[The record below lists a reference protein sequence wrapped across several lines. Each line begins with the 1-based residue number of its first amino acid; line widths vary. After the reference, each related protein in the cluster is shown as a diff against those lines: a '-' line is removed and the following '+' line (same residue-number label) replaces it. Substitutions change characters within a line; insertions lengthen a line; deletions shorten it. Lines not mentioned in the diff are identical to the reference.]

1 MRINSPD
8 AAIDEAAGTASR
20 DVQAPSKTP
29 AMPRFTFTSP
39 FSLADL
45 AFSVKTFVAGI
56 GALLISY
63 WLEVKEPQWALVTV
77 YLMAQPMVGAILSK
91 SAYRLVGTAL
101 GAVFAM
107 CCIGLFAQAGP
118 LFILV
123 MAICI
128 AACTYGATLSRNFA
142 TYGFGLAAYSALL
155 IGFGSVDAPE
165 LAWSMAGDR
174 LSEVGLGIIC
184 TALVHVAIFPHY
196 ARDAL
201 NGSIR
206 TTFSAL
212 ARYAAVVLRPG
223 TPDAVFHDLRRQMAT
238 DVVKFD
244 ALRSYAVFETP
255 SLKSEDEALSR
266 TLRAFLGLL
275 SVARGLFVR
284 LTELRAREDRAVA
297 ERLDP
302 VLDRV
307 ARLLETVADEKDGP
321 HSPAAV
327 AAIEAARR
335 AVAGAHAELSALAGT
350 APIDQ
355 VSESLLVLQRTG
367 DMLASLA
374 RAVAASTGGVAVE
387 PPGPRMAATVEPDQ
401 KKALIQAARA
411 GAAVLAIG
419 AYWIFSAWT
428 AGSMAMI
435 GLAVMMVFF
444 ATAENPAQMAMTFVM
459 AVMLSMVVGFFGMVV
474 VVPQVG
480 DFVPL
485 AAFLA
490 LVLIPSGL
498 VMTKSAYA
506 FPAAVF
512 SAFFA
517 TQVGLTNL
525 PSFDIGP
532 YIDNAIGLL
541 LGLSGGVLMIA
552 LVMPY
557 DPRQPRLREWTEVV
571 NAMPGAA
578 RGERPEINARMPI
591 LLALLKLLPRLD
603 LMRTADDE
611 TMNGSFGLASMA
623 LELVR
628 LRNRI
633 DGPDFPAE
641 ARARVAACL
650 DELATGFERLPS
662 SKDTAARIEIV
673 DAATA
678 SVASARTD
686 LAALPRMPGDAGT
699 IALAHA
705 EASLHF
711 IADRFDTDRA
721 FLTRTIA

>member
-1 MRINSPD
+1 MRINRPGATMD
-8 AAIDEAAGTASR
+8 AAVGTASR
-20 DVQAPSKTP
+20 DATAPVT
-29 AMPRFTFTSP
+29 PRFTFTPP

-45 AFSVKTFVAGI
+45 AFSVKTFAAGI
-56 GALLISY
+56 IALLISY

-91 SAYRLVGTAL
+91 SAYRLVGTAC

-107 CCIGLFAQAGP
+107 VCIGLFAQSGP
-118 LFILV
+118 LFILA
-123 MAICI
+123 MAIWI

-165 LAWSMAGDR
+165 QAWSMAGDR

-184 TALVHVAIFPHY
+184 TALIHVVIFPHY

-201 NGSIR
+201 NGSIH

-223 TPDAVFHDLRRQMAT
+223 TPDEVFHELRRQMAT
-238 DVVKFD
+238 EVVKFD

-255 SLKSEDEALSR
+255 SLRSEDEALSR

-275 SVARGLFVR
+275 SVARGLFIR
-284 LTELRAREDRAVA
+284 LTELRAREDQFVA

-302 VLDRV
+302 VLHRV
-307 ARLLETVADEKDGP
+307 AGLLEAVAAEKDGP
-321 HSPAAV
+321 HSPAV
-327 AAIEAARR
+327 VEALDEARR
-335 AVAGAHAELSALAGT
+335 AVAAAHAELVALAGT
-350 APIDQ
+350 APIGQ

-367 DMLASLA
+367 DMLASLV
-374 RAVAASTGGVAVE
+374 RAVAASTGGEAVE

-401 KKALIQAARA
+401 KKALVQAARA
-411 GAAVLAIG
+411 AAAVFLIG

-444 ATAENPAQMAMTFVM
+444 ATAENPAQMATTFVM
-459 AVMLSMVVGFFGMVV
+459 AVALSMVVGFFGMVV

-490 LVLIPSGL
+490 MVLVPSGL
-498 VMTKSAYA
+498 VMTKPAYA

-517 TQVGLTNL
+517 TQVGLANL
-525 PSFDIGP
+525 PSFDVGP

-552 LVMPY
+552 LVFPY
-557 DPRQPRLREWTEVV
+557 DPRQPRLREWTDAV

-603 LMRTADDE
+603 LTRTADDE
-611 TMNGSFGLASMA
+611 TVNGSFGLASMA

-633 DGPDFPAE
+633 DAPDFPDE
-641 ARARVAACL
+641 ARAPVTVCLDRLAAC
-650 DELATGFERLPS
+650 FERLLPA
-662 SKDTAARIEIV
+662 DGAAARAEIM
-673 DAATA
+673 DAAVA
-678 SVASARTD
+678 SVASTRSD
-686 LAALPRMPGDAGT
+686 LAMLPRIPGDAGT

-711 IADRFDTDRA
+711 IADRLGIDRA